1 MKKYTGCKAMRL
13 FKTVITCMGY
23 YINRHIRD
31 RSTNQIAGNS
41 LFSFEIIQNI
51 LDKNTQ
57 QTRPVDIMMARAKRI
72 YILMIKVI
80 SFFDAVF
87 PKRKRNHVVRVS
99 MDLRKQS

>member
-1 MKKYTGCKAMRL
+1 
-13 FKTVITCMGY
+13 MGY

-51 LDKNTQ
+51 LDKHTQ
-57 QTRPVDIMMARAKRI
+57 LTRAVDIMMARAKRI

-80 SFFDAVF
+80 FLFQ
-87 PKRKRNHVVRVS
+87 RGVV
-99 MDLRKQS
+99 